1 MAISTE
7 GKYVILLDARS
18 KMMIHQFRMNA
29 PCTDFVFTN
38 TSNHL
43 ISSDNTGQLYQ
54 WDLKKRAIYD
64 SFKDFGT
71 YCTNKLAIDL

>member
-54 WDLKKRAIYD
+54 
-64 SFKDFGT
+64 
-71 YCTNKLAIDL
+71 